1 MGITMKELR
10 IIEYSLTSRD
20 RMILKLLKKTR
31 SLFTYHIRRVCFTD
45 SANKHAATRSTNR
58 NLKKLRDLGLIDVLT
73 NRRIGGIRSGS
84 SSYIWYLTEQGN
96 RLLDLDKKY
105 KDDAPKRTRF
115 SEPADSTLSHQMAV
129 NETYVQLTEIA
140 NEVEG
145 FKIKEVLFEPNNW
158 QYFEFN
164 GKKEILKPDL
174 SIVVSHHG
182 FEYRFNIE
190 MDLGSESVDY
200 IINKC
205 ARYLKYLKTG
215 IEQKRHGVFPI
226 VLFIVKDE
234 KRRGKL
240 ETSIKTR
247 FKKQSN
253 IFLFITAAEFNRIIT
268 SRNLPDDR
276 LC

>member
-1 MGITMKELR
+1 MKELR

-20 RMILKLLKKTR
+20 RMILELLKKTR

-45 SANKHAATRSTNR
+45 SANKHAATRSANR

-140 NEVEG
+140 NEVDG

-215 IEQKRHGVFPI
+215 IEQKRHEVFPI

-234 KRRGKL
+234 KRRCKL
-240 ETSIKTR
+240 ETAIKTR